1 DVLLCDEPTGA
12 LDFAT
17 GKRVLEAIADIN
29 QRLGTT
35 AVVITHNAAIARMA
49 DRVLYLGDGSI
60 QREERH
66 AQRATAAE
74 VAW

>member
-1 DVLLCDEPTGA
+1 
-12 LDFAT
+12 
-17 GKRVLEAIADIN
+17 
-29 QRLGTT
+29 
-35 AVVITHNAAIARMA
+35 MA
-49 DRVLYLGDGSI
+49 DRVLYLGDGCI

>member
-1 DVLLCDEPTGA
+1 M
-12 LDFAT
+12 
-17 GKRVLEAIADIN
+17 LEAIADIN

-49 DRVLYLGDGSI
+49 DRVLYLGDGTI

-66 AQRATAAE
+66 AQRASASE

>member
-1 DVLLCDEPTGA
+1 MCFTMTKFIPLDLGPTA
-12 LDFAT
+12 PDADA
-17 GKRVLEAIADIN
+17 GKR
-29 QRLGTT
+29 QLGLKALTRWPDAT
-35 AVVITHNAAIARMA
+35 VA
-49 DRVLYLGDGSI
+49 DRVLYLGDGTI

>member
-1 DVLLCDEPTGA
+1 
-12 LDFAT
+12 
-17 GKRVLEAIADIN
+17 
-29 QRLGTT
+29 
-35 AVVITHNAAIARMA
+35 VVITHNAAIARMA
-49 DRVLYLGDGSI
+49 DRVLYLGDGTI